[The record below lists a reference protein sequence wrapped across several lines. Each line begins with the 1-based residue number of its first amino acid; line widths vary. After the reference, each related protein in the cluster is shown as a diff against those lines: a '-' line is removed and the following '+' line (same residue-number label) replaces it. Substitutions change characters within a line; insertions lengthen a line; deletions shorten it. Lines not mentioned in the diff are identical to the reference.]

1 MRILYNGIQE
11 QSNIIT
17 FTDIP
22 NILRV
27 EDYGQGSKASITF
40 AINSLPSST
49 YNGEWYIQ
57 LLGETI
63 SNVISPENA
72 INKNFYINTGSKLST
87 VASMVMA
94 FRSCPTIAA
103 NFIVEIKNQNVVLT
117 AKVEGV
123 VWANKGDYLQTN
135 MQSYITSTPVDGT
148 DPSSLVGSNISVDIY
163 NGSEYITTLQKSFY
177 LDEVSFNLSPVL
189 MTFARYGYIKP
200 YTINVSS
207 FKNGTYTQLG
217 SISTNYVT
225 IGYMCNQGSKFLV
238 NDTPSIGMNY
248 SRGTNKDAANNTI
261 LYVYE
266 PSATITY
273 YTGNA
278 GGFSYSV
285 DWLDSAFNV
294 LHTKNGTSRCDSNS
308 MMDLEFTFDD
318 SGNVWFNEAFYIDVT
333 IGSTKIRFNVIK
345 PIKATEYC
353 QRVYWRNSY
362 GGISFFD
369 FTGQKTETRDVN
381 VTTYQKNIFDYYDSS
396 FGRNELEKVYD
407 NNIKYTVTL
416 KSHLFENDGKYVF
429 NDLIQSASVWTEI
442 NGQEYAIIIDSV
454 NVDETDNNGI
464 FEATL
469 KYHYS
474 QNPSLI

>member
-1 MRILYNGIQE
+1 MFLYIYTIRIAKSENNL
-11 QSNIIT
+11 
-17 FTDIP
+17 
-22 NILRV
+22 L
-27 EDYGQGSKASITF
+27 
-40 AINSLPSST
+40 INL
-49 YNGEWYIQ
+49 E
-57 LLGETI
+57 
-63 SNVISPENA
+63 
-72 INKNFYINTGSKLST
+72 
-87 VASMVMA
+87 
-94 FRSCPTIAA
+94 
-103 NFIVEIKNQNVVLT
+103 EIKYLNKEVLEEI
-117 AKVEGV
+117 K
-123 VWANKGDYLQTN
+123 DY
-135 MQSYITSTPVDGT
+135 
-148 DPSSLVGSNISVDIY
+148 SL
-163 NGSEYITTLQKSFY
+163 
-177 LDEVSFNLSPVL
+177 
-189 MTFARYGYIKP
+189 

-217 SISTNYVT
+217 SIATNYVT

-333 IGSTKIRFNVIK
+333 IGSKKIRFNVIK

-369 FTGQKTETRDVN
+369 FTGQKTETRDVE
-381 VTTYQKNIFDYYDSS
+381 VSTYEKNIFDYYTDDM
-396 FGRNELEKVYD
+396 NELERVYD
-407 NNIKYTVTL
+407 NTVKYTVTL
-416 KSHLFENDGKYVF
+416 KSHLIENDGKYVF
-429 NDLIQSASVWTEI
+429 NDLLQSSKVWTTI
-442 NGQEYAIIIDSV
+442 NNQNYAIIVDSIS
-454 NVDETDNNGI
+454 VDEVDNNNI
-464 FEATL
+464 YEATL

-474 QNPSLI
+474 QESSLI

>member
-11 QSNIIT
+11 QNNIIT

-22 NILRV
+22 NILKI

-94 FRSCPTIAA
+94 FRNCPTIAA

-135 MQSYITSTPVDGT
+135 MQSYVTSTPVDGT

-163 NGSEYITTLQKSFY
+163 NGNEYITTLNKSFY
-177 LDEVSFNLSPVL
+177 LNDVAFDLSPVL
-189 MTFARYGYIKP
+189 MTFARYGYLEP
-200 YTINVSS
+200 YTLNISS
-207 FKNGTYTQLG
+207 IKNGSYTSLG
-217 SISTNYVT
+217 AISTNYISV
-225 IGYMCNQGSKFLV
+225 GYMVNQGSKYLI
-238 NDTPSIGMNY
+238 NSTPKIAMNY
-248 SRGTNKDAANNTI
+248 KRGSNKDADNNTI
-261 LYVYE
+261 LYIYE
-266 PSATITY
+266 PKVMITY
-273 YTGNA
+273 YTGNV
-278 GGFSYSV
+278 GRFSYSI
-285 DWLDSAFNV
+285 DYLDSAFNV
-294 LHTKNGTSRCDSNS
+294 LYTKSETRTCSQNDLL
-308 MMDLEFTFDD
+308 DLEFVLNDGD
-318 SGNVWFNEAFYIDVT
+318 WFEQSFYIDVT
-333 IGSTKIRFNVIK
+333 IGSKKIRFNVIK

-454 NVDETDNNGI
+454 NVDETDNNEI
-464 FEATL
+464 YEATL
-469 KYHYS
+469 KYRYS
-474 QNPSLI
+474 QSPSLI

>member
-1 MRILYNGIQE
+1 MRILYDGIQE
-11 QSNIIT
+11 QNNIIT

-22 NILRV
+22 NILKI

-94 FRSCPTIAA
+94 FRNCPTIAA

-148 DPSSLVGSNISVDIY
+148 DPSSLAGSNISVDIY
-163 NGSEYITTLQKSFY
+163 NGNKYITTLNKSFY
-177 LDEVSFNLSPVL
+177 LNDVAFDLSPVL
-189 MTFARYGYIKP
+189 MTFARYGYLEP
-200 YTINVSS
+200 YTLNISS
-207 FKNGTYTQLG
+207 IKNGSYTSLG
-217 SISTNYVT
+217 SISTNYISV
-225 IGYMCNQGSKFLV
+225 GYMVNQGSKYLI
-238 NDTPSIGMNY
+238 NSTPKIAMNY
-248 SRGTNKDAANNTI
+248 KRGSNKDADNNTI
-261 LYVYE
+261 LYIYE
-266 PSATITY
+266 PKVMITH

-278 GGFSYSV
+278 GRFSYSI
-285 DWLDSAFNV
+285 DYLDSAFNV
-294 LHTKNGTSRCDSNS
+294 LYTKSETRTCSQNDLL
-308 MMDLEFTFDD
+308 DLEFALNDGD
-318 SGNVWFNEAFYIDVT
+318 WFGQSFYIDVT

-369 FTGQKTETRDVN
+369 FTGQKTETRDVD
-381 VTTYQKNIFDYYDSS
+381 VTTYQKNIFDYYDV
-396 FGRNELEKVYD
+396 GMNELEKVYD

-429 NDLIQSASVWTEI
+429 NDLIQSALVWTEI